1 MSQTGRWGDL
11 AVWKGP
17 TPYQDGPMVEQRGV
31 VIHIAEGYLQGTLDW
46 MSSPNNTQKSSA
58 HFIVDKD
65 GTAYQVIEVDVTA
78 YTQVAGNGHWIS
90 IENCGFSGD
99 LLTDAQLEFNAQ
111 VLARAH
117 TVYGAP
123 LMLATSPAGYGLG
136 HHSMGGVPWGDHP
149 DCPGSPIINQKQ
161 AIVNRAL
168 AIVNGGSPMSGF
180 TPDDA
185 KQMWQSGQINN
196 DKPEAPAK
204 ESVATTLQRMRQ
216 DLDDMRAMFKT
227 LPADI
232 AAAMMTAMAVP
243 SNPPPSLP
251 PTV

>member
-1 MSQTGRWGDL
+1 MSTAGRWGNL
-11 AVWKGP
+11 ATWRGP
-17 TPYQDGPMVEQRGV
+17 TPYQGGPMVEYRGV

-78 YTQVAGNGHWIS
+78 YTQVSGNGHWVS

-99 LLTDAQLEFNAQ
+99 QLTSQQVEFCAQ
-111 VLARAH
+111 VLARSHREFGSAL
-117 TVYGAP
+117 TI
-123 LMLATSPAGYGLG
+123 ATSPSGHGLG

-149 DCPGSPIINQKQ
+149 DCPGSPIIAQKQ
-161 AIVNRAL
+161 AIVDRAT
-168 AIVNGGSPMSGF
+168 AIVNGATSMPLTNADADKIWKSPQVKSDH
-180 TPDDA
+180 PDQTDT
-185 KQMWQSGQINN
+185 
-196 DKPEAPAK
+196 
-204 ESVATTLQRMRQ
+204 ESMATTFQRMRQ

-232 AAAMMTAMAVP
+232 AAAIVAAQK
-243 SNPPPSLP
+243 
-251 PTV
+251 